1 MENIIEDDDDG
12 NLSDLE
18 EQLRE
23 LEVHPLE
30 DDNEEIVLEE
40 VRNEVV
46 DL

>member
-1 MENIIEDDDDG
+1 M
-12 NLSDLE
+12 SDLE

-40 VRNEVV
+40 VPNEVV
-46 DL
+46 FL